1 MQQVEEISEL
11 LTSYCKEAWRKSGKL
26 ETRVCLSSSEL
37 QLSLASYWIARD
49 KTGST
54 VATVN
59 HRLCHARG
67 SVRNLRSATV
77 EYRSARCQPHPHLQH
92 QPHRCRTVEYRSAR
106 CQPHP
111 RLQHQPHRCRHRY
124 HSSHHVQINIV
135 NHMVLPHVYDRDE
148 TCVARG
154 CILVKT
160 ML

>member
-1 MQQVEEISEL
+1 MQQVEEASEM

-37 QLSLASYWIARD
+37 QLSSASSWIARD

-59 HRLCHARG
+59 HRMCHARG
-67 SVRNLRSATV
+67 SVSNLRSATV
-77 EYRSARCQPHPHLQH
+77 EYRGARCQPHPH
-92 QPHRCRTVEYRSAR
+92 PH
-106 CQPHP
+106 
-111 RLQHQPHRCRHRY
+111 LQHQPHRCRHRY
-124 HSSHHVQINIV
+124 HSSHHVQINTV